1 MATGTRK
8 AAKDKTQ
15 ADWEADVK
23 RLEAQLAAA
32 RLQVAASKVTDA
44 LNETNI
50 LAEFQT
56 LKSKAKDVSDTD
68 LLLAI
73 GNALGIKRLEVKQT
87 PVKPRAT
94 SSKKTESKPT
104 RVQ

>member
-32 RLQVAASKVTDA
+32 RTQVAASKVENA
-44 LNETNI
+44 LNATNI
-50 LAEFQT
+50 LAEFKQ
-56 LKSKAKDVSDTD
+56 LRMRMQASKV
-68 LLLAI
+68 
-73 GNALGIKRLEVKQT
+73 
-87 PVKPRAT
+87 
-94 SSKKTESKPT
+94 T
-104 RVQ
+104 RGCTGCGFRCC

>member
-32 RLQVAASKVTDA
+32 RTQVAASKVENA
-44 LNETNI
+44 LNATNI
-50 LAEFQT
+50 LAEFKQ
-56 LKSKAKDVSDTD
+56 LRMRMQASKVTD
-68 LLLAI
+68 IELLLAV
-73 GNALGIKRLEVKQT
+73 GNALGIKRLEIKQAPPT
-87 PVKPRAT
+87 PRTQSK
-94 SSKKTESKPT
+94 KKTEENK
-104 RVQ
+104 